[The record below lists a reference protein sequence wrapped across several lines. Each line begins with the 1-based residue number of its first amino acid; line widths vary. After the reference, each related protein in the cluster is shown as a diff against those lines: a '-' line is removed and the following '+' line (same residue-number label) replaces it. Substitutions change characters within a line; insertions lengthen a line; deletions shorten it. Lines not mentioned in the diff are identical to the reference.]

1 MGGGG
6 NRALDS
12 ALGVDMGGDE
22 LLDDISPVD
31 IDGEDLLAD
40 MIATDLRYTQ
50 MPANAP
56 STRDIHSRS
65 PSYSYP
71 SSDTSYRQ
79 IHGRAPYPPTGPQR
93 GDASLELSQNM
104 GSAHHYQQP
113 YLQGHQSHSQPS
125 AVYASENGTWD
136 PARAVSGFDLTRTTS
151 AGWLD
156 VQARMLASHPHDRS
170 HTYPPSNG
178 QSPWGRATSPAPLK
192 STSASSPNYPFPT
205 LNSPFYPS
213 QSPISG
219 DFSSATSAGSSL
231 LNSASAYLPSSSSHS
246 QENSRTGRPSS
257 RYGHRSYG
265 PSSSPS
271 NQYPSATNRD
281 LRTYQQHQSQH
292 LSAQSMA
299 SISIPHV
306 HTSSASS
313 SGSGTPNFWLGAN
326 SRDVR

>member
-1 MGGGG
+1 MGGSG

-12 ALGVDMGGDE
+12 ALGVDIGGDE
-22 LLDDISPVD
+22 LLDDVYPVD
-31 IDGEDLLAD
+31 LDGEDILAD
-40 MIATDLRYTQ
+40 MIAADLRYAQ
-50 MPANAP
+50 MPANVP
-56 STRDIHSRS
+56 STRNMHSRS

-79 IHGRAPYPPTGPQR
+79 IHGRAPYPPAGPQR
-93 GDASLELSQNM
+93 GAPDASLELSQNM
-104 GSAHHYQQP
+104 GSTPHYQQS
-113 YLQGHQSHSQPS
+113 YLQAHQSHSQPS
-125 AVYASENGTWD
+125 AGYASEHDTWD
-136 PARAVSGFDLTRTTS
+136 SARAVSGSDQTRTAS

-178 QSPWGRATSPAPLK
+178 QSPWGRATTPAPLK
-192 STSASSPNYPFPT
+192 STSASSQNYAFPT

-219 DFSSATSAGSSL
+219 DFSSATSTGSSL
-231 LNSASAYLPSSSSHS
+231 PNSAPAYLPSSSSHS
-246 QENSRTGRPSS
+246 QENSRTERPSS

-265 PSSSPS
+265 PSSSPT

-281 LRTYQQHQSQH
+281 LRTYQHQH

-299 SISIPHV
+299 SIQIPHI